1 MEVIKKI
8 TIEELKELS
17 QWLVWNYEYDEKT
30 GKETKVPK
38 YYKNKKIN
46 IGTGEKSRKKWTTF
60 ENVETAKTEYGFDGI
75 GYVFDTGQC
84 GIDIDK
90 RDFDDPI
97 NKDILSMFSETYAEK
112 SPSGKGLHIPFLVDL
127 SKLPKDYK
135 EKYYQ
140 KNVKLGIECY
150 IGGITKRY
158 FTYTGNVINDKPI
171 TDCTEKLLTFL
182 DKYMLKEKTTESK
195 STSTTH
201 TDEDIKS
208 TIYTDDICNYIIEI
222 IKESKQAEK
231 FEKLFFK
238 GDITEYD
245 KNDSSADLA
254 LCDILAFYCGED
266 FELIDTLFCKSKLYR
281 TKWDRPDYKSSTITK
296 AIVSCGGKFYR
307 NTINFRM
314 LEKLKKLSP
323 EKRYS
328 YNDIGMSELFAD
340 MFKPQLRY
348 NVTAKEWFYFNGKVW
363 KEDTGAIIA
372 LQKMKEL
379 SKVLIAYAS
388 TITDETIRTSFVN
401 HVNKLGKLKP
411 RETIIKDSRD
421 KMNIRQTDFDKD
433 TDLFNC
439 QNGTFNLK
447 TGEFT
452 QHNPDDLLSKISNV
466 VYNPKAKCLQFDEF
480 INQIMLSNENKINY
494 LQKAF
499 GYSLTADVFLET
511 CFILWGKTTRN
522 GKGTLIKTILYM
534 LGDYGKSA
542 PPEILSV
549 KKQGK
554 DSSRPSGDIAR
565 LNDCRFLSISEP
577 ERQMY
582 IDSALLK
589 TLTGRDKITARFL
602 CQSEFEFDPMF
613 KLFINTNYLPIISD
627 ETVFESDRINVIT
640 FDKHFK
646 EDERDLHLKDKL
658 QEEKEISGIF
668 NWCLEG
674 LKMFR
679 EEGLIAPEEVKTA
692 TAEYKKSNDKFQIF
706 FDEQLVKSHKNITLA
721 DIYNSYKKWCE
732 ENGFAPQSKRI
743 IKAKLKAKGIFR
755 DSGTVDSITRSN
767 VVVGYELKEDV

>member
-1 MEVIKKI
+1 MG
-8 TIEELKELS
+8 
-17 QWLVWNYEYDEKT
+17 Y
-30 GKETKVPK
+30 
-38 YYKNKKIN
+38 
-46 IGTGEKSRKKWTTF
+46 
-60 ENVETAKTEYGFDGI
+60 
-75 GYVFDTGQC
+75 GYVFDTGQG

-90 RDFDDPI
+90 KDLDDHI
-97 NKDILSMFSETYAEK
+97 TKDIFSMFSNTYIEK
-112 SPSGKGLHIPFLVDL
+112 SPSGKGFHIPFLVDL

-135 EKYYQ
+135 EKYHQ
-140 KNVKLGIECY
+140 KNVKLDIECY

-158 FTYTGNVINDKPI
+158 FTYTGDVINDKSI
-171 TDCTEKLLTFL
+171 TDCTKELLTFL
-182 DKYMLKEKTTESK
+182 DKYMLKETKTKSK
-195 STSTTH
+195 STTH

-208 TIYTDDICNYIIEI
+208 TIYTDSDITDDICNYIIEI
-222 IKESKQAEK
+222 IKESKQSEK

-238 GDITEYD
+238 GDITDYD
-245 KNDSSADLA
+245 ENDSSADLA

-296 AIVSCGGKFYR
+296 AIDSCGGKFYR

-314 LEKLKKLSP
+314 LEKVKKLSP
-323 EKRYS
+323 EKRYA

-340 MFKPQLRY
+340 MFKSQLRY

-363 KEDTGAIIA
+363 KEDIGAIIA

-388 TITDETIRTSFVN
+388 TITDETTRTNFVN

-421 KMNIRQTDFDKD
+421 KMNIKQTDFDKD

-480 INQIMLSNENKINY
+480 INQIMRSNKNKINY

-499 GYSLTADVFLET
+499 GYSLTTDTSLET
-511 CFILWGKTTRN
+511 CFIFLGKTTRN
-522 GKGTLIKTILYM
+522 GKGTLIKTLLHM
-534 LGDYGKSA
+534 FGDYGNSSQ
-542 PPEILSV
+542 PEVLSQN
-549 KKQGK
+549 KNK

-565 LNDCRFLSISEP
+565 LSECRFLSISEP
-577 ERQMY
+577 SKHLT

-589 TLTGRDKITARFL
+589 TLIGRDKITARHL
-602 CQSEFEFDPMF
+602 KQSEFEFDPMF
-613 KLFINTNYLPIISD
+613 KLFINCNYLPIIND

-640 FDKHFK
+640 FDKHFE

-658 QEEKEISGIF
+658 QAEDEISGIF
-668 NWCLEG
+668 NWCLDG
-674 LKMFR
+674 LKRFR
-679 EEGLIAPEEVKTA
+679 KEKLIAPEEVVVA

-706 FDEQLVKSHKNITLA
+706 FDEQLIKSHKNTTLA
-721 DIYNSYKKWCE
+721 DIYARYKEWCE
-732 ENGFAPQSKRI
+732 ENGFTPQSKRI
-743 IKAKLKAKGIFR
+743 IKQKLEAKGIFIER
-755 DSGTVDSITRSN
+755 GTVDSVTRSN

>member
-1 MEVIKKI
+1 MKVVKRI
-8 TIEELKELS
+8 TIPEFKELP

-46 IGTGEKSRKKWTTF
+46 IGTGEKSREKWTTF
-60 ENVETAKTEYGFDGI
+60 ENVEIAKTEYGFDGV
-75 GYVFDTGQC
+75 GFVFDSGQG

-90 RDFDDPI
+90 RDLEDPI
-97 NKDILSMFSETYAEK
+97 VKDILTIFNNTYVEK
-112 SPSGKGLHIPFLVDL
+112 SPSGKGFHIPFLVDL

-135 EKYYQ
+135 EKYFQ
-140 KNVKLGIECY
+140 KNVKLDIECY

-171 TDCTEKLLTFL
+171 TDCTEKLLKFL
-182 DKYMLKEKTTESK
+182 DKYMLKEKRSK

-201 TDEDIKS
+201 TYEDIKS
-208 TIYTDDICNYIIEI
+208 TIYRDSDITDDICNYIIEI

-231 FEKLFFK
+231 FEKLFFE
-238 GDITEYD
+238 GDITDYD
-245 KNDSSADLA
+245 KNDSSADIA

-296 AIVSCGGKFYR
+296 AIDSCEGKFYR

-314 LEKLKKLSP
+314 LKKLKKLSP
-323 EKRYS
+323 EKRYA

-340 MFKPQLRY
+340 MFKSQLRY

-388 TITDETIRTSFVN
+388 TIADEPLRTSFVN

-421 KMNIRQTDFDKD
+421 KMNIKQEDFDKNVH
-433 TDLFNC
+433 LFNC
-439 QNGTFNLK
+439 KNGTFNLK

-466 VYNPKAKCLQFDEF
+466 VYDPKAKCSKFEKF
-480 INQIMLSNENKINY
+480 MNQIMCGIKSKIKY

-499 GYSLTADVFLET
+499 GYSLTVDVFLEM
-511 CFILWGKTTRN
+511 CFILWGKNTRN

-577 ERQMY
+577 EHQMV

-589 TLTGRDKITARFL
+589 TLTGRDKITARHL
-602 CQSEFEFDPMF
+602 HQSEFEFDPMF

-627 ETVFESDRINVIT
+627 ETVFDSDRINVIT
-640 FDKHFK
+640 FDRHFK
-646 EDERDLHLKDKL
+646 ESERDLTLKDKL
-658 QEEKEISGIF
+658 QEEREISGIF

-674 LKMFR
+674 LKMFS

-692 TAEYKKSNDKFQIF
+692 TTIYKMDNDIISKFFRQ
-706 FDEQLVKSHKNITLA
+706 ELVKSDKNIKFCEV
-721 DIYNSYKKWCE
+721 YKKICMSYH
-732 ENGFAPQSKRI
+732 F
-743 IKAKLKAKGIFR
+743 
-755 DSGTVDSITRSN
+755 
-767 VVVGYELKEDV
+767 

>member
-1 MEVIKKI
+1 MKGIKRI

-17 QWLVWNYEYDEKT
+17 QWICWNYKDVK
-30 GKETKVPK
+30 GKLTKVPIS
-38 YYKNKKIN
+38 YKKEE
-46 IGTGEKSRKKWTTF
+46 TGVDEAHRHTWTTF
-60 ENVETAKTEYGFDGI
+60 ENVETAKTEYGFDGS
-75 GYVFDTGQC
+75 GYVFDSGQG

-97 NKDILSMFSETYAEK
+97 NKDILSMFSDTYIEK
-112 SPSGKGLHIPFLVDL
+112 SPSGTGGHISFLVDL

-182 DKYMLKEKTTESK
+182 DKYMKKETK
-195 STSTTH
+195 STV
-201 TDEDIKS
+201 
-208 TIYTDDICNYIIEI
+208 YTDIEIMDSICNDIIEI
-222 IKESKQAEK
+222 IKKSEQAEK
-231 FEKLFFK
+231 FNKLYFD
-238 GDITEYD
+238 GDISDYSED
-245 KNDSSADLA
+245 DSSADMA

-266 FELIDTLFCKSKLYR
+266 FELIDKLFCGSKLYR
-281 TKWDRPDYKSSTITK
+281 EKWDRTDYKYNTIKK
-296 AIVSCGGKFYR
+296 AIELCGGKFYR
-307 NTINFRM
+307 DGINFR
-314 LEKLKKLSP
+314 LLDKLKKLTP
-323 EKRYS
+323 EKRYT
-328 YNDIGMSELFAD
+328 YNDIGMSKLFAD
-340 MFKPQLRY
+340 IYKPKIRY
-348 NVTAKEWFYFNGKVW
+348 NVTAKQWYYYNGKVW
-363 KEDTGAIIA
+363 KEDTGGMIT

-379 SKVLIAYAS
+379 SKVLIFYSA
-388 TITDETIRTSFVN
+388 TIEDDTIRKSFVKYIS
-401 HVNKLGKLKP
+401 KLGDLTA
-411 RETIIKDSRD
+411 REKIVKDSRD
-421 KMNIRQTDFDKD
+421 NMFISQTDFDKD

-439 QNGTFNLK
+439 QNGTLNLK
-447 TGEFT
+447 TLKFT
-452 QHNPDDLLSKISNV
+452 EHNANDLLSKISNV
-466 VYNPKAKCLQFDEF
+466 VYNPKAKCSKFNKF
-480 INQIMLSNENKINY
+480 MNQIMRGIKSKIQY

-589 TLTGRDKITARFL
+589 TLTGRDKITARYL

-679 EEGLIAPEEVKTA
+679 EEELIAPEEVKTA